1 MIGGLPFKDTVS
13 LVLLDSAIMTN
24 HRSLV
29 KQRQFSH
36 GLLSEGW
43 PLLTAAYQ
51 S

>member
-29 KQRQFSH
+29 KQ
-36 GLLSEGW
+36 SE
-43 PLLTAAYQ
+43 LISSL
-51 S
+51 